1 MLIASHTYKIW
12 QILILNDEIQ
22 MRMRNGKFNF
32 EDPIIFLS
40 FSAYLGLGLGLIWKM
55 IISINNEHPKSLLL
69 FSKRDK
75 EQNKNA
81 MQCKNLG
88 IKRNLYEKVTN
99 KQLEYILRNR
109 RHRPSAIELV
119 LHMHCTQ
126 TQEETKILRFY
137 CLSHPDQYKRHTCLL
152 FLFFYCLFQQHQL
165 A

>member
-40 FSAYLGLGLGLIWKM
+40 FSACLGLGLGLIWKM

-99 KQLEYILRNR
+99 KQTIRIY
-109 RHRPSAIELV
+109 P
-119 LHMHCTQ
+119 
-126 TQEETKILRFY
+126 
-137 CLSHPDQYKRHTCLL
+137 
-152 FLFFYCLFQQHQL
+152 
-165 A
+165 